1 VAAASLEDVM
11 IERLDGIRGVLLDL
25 DGVVYE
31 GRNVIPEAP
40 RFFERLRRAGW
51 PLQLIT
57 NNSSATPEQFAERLI
72 SMGIPA
78 RPSEILTSA
87 IATAAF
93 LQGSSPG
100 GGRAYVIGERGL
112 REAVQS
118 AGFEIA
124 EDRPDYLLVGL
135 DHGFDYHKLTVA
147 IRAVMA
153 GATFIG
159 SNPDTTLPAED
170 GLIPGAGSFQAAIRA
185 ATGVSPIIIGK
196 PEPTMT
202 AMALERIG
210 LAPGETASIGDRL
223 ETDILAGQRA
233 GTPTIL
239 VLTGISTREQAD
251 RAEVRPTIVAENLDE
266 VAEVIGLPE

>member
-1 VAAASLEDVM
+1 MS
-11 IERLDGIRGVLLDL
+11 ERLPGIRGVLLDL

-57 NNSSATPEQFAERLI
+57 NNSSATPEQFADRLC
-72 SMGIPA
+72 SMDIPTA
-78 RPSEILTSA
+78 PSEVLTSA
-87 IATAAF
+87 IATAHY
-93 LQGSSPG
+93 LKKRSPG
-100 GGRAYVIGERGL
+100 GGRAFIIGEQGL
-112 REAVQS
+112 REAVQD
-118 AGFEIA
+118 AGFEPA
-124 EDRPDYLLVGL
+124 EDRPDYVLVGL
-135 DHGFDYHKLTVA
+135 DRGFDYHKLTAA
-147 IRAVMA
+147 IRGILS
-153 GATFIG
+153 GASFIG

-185 ATGVSPIIIGK
+185 ATGVAPIIIGK

-210 LAPGETASIGDRL
+210 CTAQETVSIGDRL
-223 ETDILAGQRA
+223 DTDILAGHRA
-233 GTPTIL
+233 GTPTVL
-239 VLTGISTREQAD
+239 VLTGISTRAEAE

-266 VAEVIGLPE
+266 VAEAIGLPE

>member
-1 VAAASLEDVM
+1 MIKRLE
-11 IERLDGIRGVLLDL
+11 GIRGVLLDL

-40 RFFERLRRAGW
+40 RFFERLRLAGW
-51 PLQLIT
+51 PFQLIT
-57 NNSSATPEQFAERLI
+57 NNSSATPEQFAERLT
-72 SMGIPA
+72 SMGIPTE
-78 RPSEILTSA
+78 PSDVLTSA
-87 IATAAF
+87 VATGDF
-93 LQGSSPG
+93 LRKLSPQ
-100 GGRAYVIGERGL
+100 GGRAYVIGEQGL
-112 REAVQS
+112 RDAVQG
-118 AGFEIA
+118 AGFEIV
-124 EDRPDYLLVGL
+124 EERPDYLLVGL

-147 IRAVMA
+147 IRAVLA

-185 ATGVSPIIIGK
+185 ATGVSPLIIGK

-210 LAPGETASIGDRL
+210 LTAAETASIGDRL
-223 ETDILAGQRA
+223 DTDILAGDRA

-251 RAEVRPTIVAENLDE
+251 QAERKPTIVAENLDE
-266 VAEVIGLPE
+266 VADAIGLPE